1 MKIALLTCQ
10 KLPDLLPS
18 DQFLIPKLAKHNII
32 ATAQIWDDKSVNWS
46 QFDFLIFRNTW
57 DYYEKEDAFNTWLLK
72 IENLGIKTLNSIKI
86 INQNKHKFYLKN
98 LQNLG
103 ITILPTIFIEK
114 TNHLNIAQVIP
125 KHWQKAVIK
134 PAFSAGSYQTEV
146 FNVANLSQIN
156 LQYQPIAAQKDLLL
170 QRFMPEIQTV
180 GETSF
185 IFFNKKFSHCVNK
198 MPAKGDFRIQV
209 QFGGQYV
216 LIHPSQNL
224 IQQAQAIVDTFSD
237 NLLYARVD
245 AIIIN
250 NKINLMEV
258 ECIEPDL
265 YFNLSKGAEDF
276 FVNEIVRLIS

>member
-57 DYYEKEDAFNTWLLK
+57 DYYEKEEAFNAWLLK

-114 TNHLNIAQVIP
+114 TNYLNIAQVIP

-156 LQYQPIAAQKDLLL
+156 QQYQPIAAQKDLLL
-170 QRFMPEIQTV
+170 QQFMPEIQTV

-237 NLLYARVD
+237 NLLYVRVD

-265 YFNLSKGAEDF
+265 YFNLSNGAEDF